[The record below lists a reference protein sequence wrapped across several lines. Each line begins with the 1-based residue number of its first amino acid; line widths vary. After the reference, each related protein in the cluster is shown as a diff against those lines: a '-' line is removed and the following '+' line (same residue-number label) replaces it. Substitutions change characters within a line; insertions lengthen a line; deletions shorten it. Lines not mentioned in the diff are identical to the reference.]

1 MRVESRC
8 CWHQDQIDP
17 GDCPYLRGGEE
28 KLLFDRR
35 RRFLERCL
43 ECPRFFEE
51 LHSPQGLSGELA
63 EVLAFV
69 PAEMAALRVQNQELA
84 AQVVS
89 RNREIKFLHEVG
101 LVLQTSVDI
110 DEVIAMSLTAVTAGK
125 GFGINRAVLLL
136 VDRERQNLRGHFAV
150 GPREAEEAGRI
161 WQEVEARDFTL
172 REMAQLFFEQKM
184 ETERA
189 KFRDLLALLSVPLA
203 RSDHLFVRTL
213 NEQLSRHIPDLGRE
227 PGIDSEQARALG
239 AGEMVLVPLVSKN
252 RRIGL
257 LLADNIINRRPIET
271 EDLHSLETFAL
282 PVSFAIERATL
293 YERLQEEL
301 GRVTEANRRLR
312 DQQEQILRMEKMALV
327 GKIASNI
334 AHSIRNPLT
343 IIGGF
348 ARSLGK
354 STPAGD
360 PKRQYI
366 ESIVREVR
374 RLEEVL
380 REVLNYS
387 ESLHPTLDR
396 WDLNQ
401 LITTVC
407 AALRQDM
414 EMNGV
419 ECRLELAPDLPQ
431 ARIDYKQMSYC
442 LRSLLNNALEA
453 MPQGGRVEVRTALND
468 EQLLITLA
476 DNGPGMSPQTLQAV
490 TSPFASTK
498 EEGSGLGLPLCTRI
512 LQGFDAGLE
521 IDSREGRGTVINIR
535 LNLPKEVPHG
545 AHSGG

>member
-1 MRVESRC
+1 MRVDPRC
-8 CWHQDQIDP
+8 CWHQEQINP
-17 GDCPYLRGGEE
+17 GDCPYLHSGEE
-28 KLLFDRR
+28 ELLFNRR
-35 RRFLERCL
+35 RRILERCL
-43 ECPRFFEE
+43 ECPRFFAELRSSQGREDDLTDILSYATEE
-51 LHSPQGLSGELA
+51 
-63 EVLAFV
+63 
-69 PAEMAALRVQNQELA
+69 MMALRVQVQELSG
-84 AQVVS
+84 QVEV
-89 RNREIKFLHEVG
+89 RNREIKFLHEVS

-110 DEVIAMSLTAVTAGK
+110 DEVIAMSLTAVTSGK
-125 GFGINRAVLLL
+125 GFGFNRAILLL

-161 WQEVEARDFTL
+161 WHEVEARDYTL

-184 ETERA
+184 EAERV
-189 KFRDLLALLSVPLA
+189 KFSDLLAVLSVPLA
-203 RSDHLFVRTL
+203 HSDHLFVRAL
-213 NEQLSRHIPDLGRE
+213 NEQFSRHIPDLPRE
-227 PGIDSEQARALG
+227 PGIAPEQTQALG
-239 AGEMVLVPLVSKN
+239 AREIVLVPLVSKS

-257 LLADNIINRRPIET
+257 LLADNNINRRPIST

-301 GRVTEANRRLR
+301 GRVTEANRRLKE
-312 DQQEQILRMEKMALV
+312 QQEQILRMEKMALV

-354 STPAGD
+354 STPAED

-380 REVLNYS
+380 QEVLNYS
-387 ESLHPTLDR
+387 ESLHPTLDH

-401 LITTVC
+401 LISAVC
-407 AALRQDM
+407 TGLRQDL
-414 EMNGV
+414 ELNGV
-419 ECRLELAPDLPQ
+419 DCRLELAADLPP

-453 MPQGGRVEVRTALND
+453 MPSGGRVVVRTARQD
-468 EQLLITLA
+468 DALLITLV
-476 DNGPGMSPQTLQAV
+476 DNGPGMSPETLQAV
-490 TSPFASTK
+490 TFPFASTK
-498 EEGSGLGLPLCTRI
+498 EKGSGLGLPLCRRI
-512 LQGFDAGLE
+512 LEGFGATLE
-521 IDSREGRGTVINIR
+521 IESRQGSGTVISIR
-535 LNLPKEVPHG
+535 MNLPKEESHG